1 MSSHDGS
8 DLPKRLDSNLTWCVS
23 KLPYLFQR
31 FTSLLFDFHFVLA
44 QLTVKP
50 VRHFEPSKHAAF
62 VGVLCGSFAAT
73 HPNKF
78 FHVPISM
85 ANATNVFFLK
95 GRIEKKLKY
104 RRKYISAAKNLKIQ
118 GPTWGDV
125 TRGDSQRRLLAQ
137 HSVATLLQRCFKWLQ
152 HFSNTATQCC
162 AKNLRCESSCVTSP
176 TLRRCYTIRFT
187 TTIFSETQSCNIVA
201 TLFRMVTTLFQHCDV
216 VLRWKSSL
224 RIVPCNITFR
234 KVLSV

>member
-62 VGVLCGSFAAT
+62 VGVLCGAFAAT

-95 GRIEKKLKY
+95 GRIEK
-104 RRKYISAAKNLKIQ
+104 N
-118 GPTWGDV
+118 
-125 TRGDSQRRLLAQ
+125 
-137 HSVATLLQRCFKWLQ
+137 
-152 HFSNTATQCC
+152 
-162 AKNLRCESSCVTSP
+162 
-176 TLRRCYTIRFT
+176 
-187 TTIFSETQSCNIVA
+187 
-201 TLFRMVTTLFQHCDV
+201 
-216 VLRWKSSL
+216 
-224 RIVPCNITFR
+224 
-234 KVLSV
+234 